1 MNYLAH
7 LYFSAPRPLAWA
19 GSLMGDFFKGSRF
32 GELPD
37 DLVAHLKLHRRLDTF
52 TLNSPPFQAS
62 RQRLCPSFGHGRSI
76 LVDVFYD
83 HFLACQWESYSF
95 QPLPEFTHGVYCGLR
110 DCHPYLPQRL
120 QEQLPRMIAD
130 DWLTSYRQEAVVERV
145 LLRLEQ
151 RLGHKIPLARGYEQ
165 LRQHRDELQQDFAA
179 FMDATASYV
188 EVLQSAGFGHCAVTQ
203 PVDQSCAGSGQS
215 FSKPGG

>member
-19 GSLMGDFFKGSRF
+19 GAMMGDFFKGSHF

-37 DLVAHLKLHRRLDTF
+37 DLVIHLKLHRRLDTF
-52 TLNSPPFQAS
+52 ALNSPPFQNS
-62 RQRLCPSFGHGRSI
+62 RRRLCSSLGHGRSI

-83 HFLACQWESYSF
+83 HFLACQWEYYSA
-95 QPLPEFTHGVYCGLR
+95 QPLPEFAHGVYRGLR
-110 DCHPYLPQRL
+110 ACHHHLSVRL
-120 QEQLPRMIAD
+120 QEQLPRMIAG

-151 RLGHKIPLARGYEQ
+151 RLNHKIPLAQGYEQ
-165 LRQHRDELQQDFAA
+165 LHQHREKLEQDFTDFMAA
-179 FMDATASYV
+179 AAGYV
-188 EVLQSAGFGHCAVTQ
+188 KSLPAKEF
-203 PVDQSCAGSGQS
+203 
-215 FSKPGG
+215 